1 MPDSAFS
8 LFNQFLNTMNC
19 LVLNMDL
26 QKFCNDVCQMTEKLT
41 KNTKEHDI
49 SKLNHVRDQLIE
61 MYQKNLVKIN
71 HSILELICA
80 KNLISRGYT
89 VDVEKDVSDILVCDI
104 YAKKGGGYTIV
115 EIETGF
121 TPPEHAMDTVDY
133 YAARIMSKIA
143 RYSQHCSKFSLATP
157 VVGILPIPK
166 IFLLP
171 PNARREDDVAKIKT
185 LCDRYYKNPPI
196 KYDDILNAHLHSIYL
211 INIDKGFAKEIDPQ
225 GYVDLTQSLLG
236 RSEVEY

>member
-1 MPDSAFS
+1 
-8 LFNQFLNTMNC
+8 
-19 LVLNMDL
+19 MDL
-26 QKFCNDVCQMTEKLT
+26 EKFRNDVYEMTERLS
-41 KNTKEHDI
+41 KNLEENDMP
-49 SKLNHVRDQLIE
+49 KLNYVRQQLIQ

-80 KNLISRGYT
+80 STLISRGYA
-89 VDVEKDVSDILVCDI
+89 VEVEKDVSDILVCDI
-104 YAKKGGGYTIV
+104 YAKKGGGTTII

-133 YAARIMSKIA
+133 YAARIMSKIS

-157 VVGILPIPK
+157 VIGILPISK

-171 PNARREDDVAKIKT
+171 PNARKKEDVNKVKD

-196 KYDDILNAHLHSIYL
+196 QYDDILNAHLHSIYL
-211 INIDKGFAKEIDPQ
+211 INIDKGFAKELDPQ
-225 GYVDLTQSLLG
+225 GYVDLTENLLG
-236 RSEVEY
+236 SSEVEF

>member
-1 MPDSAFS
+1 
-8 LFNQFLNTMNC
+8 
-19 LVLNMDL
+19 MDL
-26 QKFCNDVCQMTEKLT
+26 EKFRNDVYEMTEKLS
-41 KNTKEHDI
+41 KNLKENDMP
-49 SKLNHVRDQLIE
+49 KLNYVRQQLIE

-80 KNLISRGYT
+80 SNLISRGYA

-104 YAKKGGGYTIV
+104 YAKKGGGSTII

-133 YAARIMSKIA
+133 YAARIMSKIS

-157 VVGILPIPK
+157 VIGILPISK

-171 PNARREDDVAKIKT
+171 PNARKNEDVNKVKN

-196 KYDDILNAHLHSIYL
+196 NYDDILNAHLHSIYL
-211 INIDKGFAKEIDPQ
+211 INIDKGFAKELDPQ
-225 GYVDLTQSLLG
+225 GYVDLTENLLG
-236 RSEVEY
+236 SSEVEF

>member
-1 MPDSAFS
+1 
-8 LFNQFLNTMNC
+8 
-19 LVLNMDL
+19 MDL
-26 QKFCNDVCQMTEKLT
+26 EKFRNDVYDMTENLS
-41 KNTKEHDI
+41 KNLKENDLP
-49 SKLNHVRDQLIE
+49 KLNYVRQQLIE

-80 KNLISRGYT
+80 SNLISNGYA
-89 VDVEKDVSDILVCDI
+89 VEVEKDVSDILVCDI
-104 YAKKGGGYTIV
+104 YAKKGGGNTII

-143 RYSQHCSKFSLATP
+143 RYSKHCSKFSLATP
-157 VVGILPIPK
+157 VMGILPIPK

-171 PNARREDDVAKIKT
+171 PNARKKEDVNKIKE

-196 KYDDILNAHLHSIYL
+196 NYDDILNAHLHSIYL
-211 INIDKGFAKEIDPQ
+211 INIDKGFAKEVDPH
-225 GYVDLTQSLLG
+225 GYVDLTKNLLG
-236 RSEVEY
+236 KSEVEY

>member
-1 MPDSAFS
+1 
-8 LFNQFLNTMNC
+8 
-19 LVLNMDL
+19 MDL
-26 QKFCNDVCQMTEKLT
+26 EKFRNDVYEMTNRLS
-41 KNTKEHDI
+41 KNLKENDMP
-49 SKLNHVRDQLIE
+49 KLNYVRQQLIE
-61 MYQKNLVKIN
+61 LYQKNLVKIN

-80 KNLISRGYT
+80 SNLISRGYA
-89 VDVEKDVSDILVCDI
+89 VEAEKDVSDILVCDI
-104 YAKKGGGYTIV
+104 YAKKGGGTTII

-157 VVGILPIPK
+157 VIGILPISK

-171 PNARREDDVAKIKT
+171 PNARKKEDVNKAKD

-196 KYDDILNAHLHSIYL
+196 KYDDILNSHLHSIYL
-211 INIDKGFAKEIDPQ
+211 INMDKGFAKELDPQ
-225 GYVDLTQSLLG
+225 GYVDLTKNLLE
-236 RSEVEY
+236 RSEVEF

>member
-1 MPDSAFS
+1 
-8 LFNQFLNTMNC
+8 
-19 LVLNMDL
+19 MDL
-26 QKFCNDVCQMTEKLT
+26 EKFRNDVYKMTDKLS
-41 KNTKEHDI
+41 KNLKENDMP
-49 SKLNHVRDQLIE
+49 KLNYVRQQLIE

-80 KNLISRGYT
+80 SNLISRGYA
-89 VDVEKDVSDILVCDI
+89 VEAEKDVSDILVCDI
-104 YAKKGGGYTIV
+104 YAKKGGGNTII

-121 TPPEHAMDTVDY
+121 TPPDHAMDTVDY

-157 VVGILPIPK
+157 VIGILPISK

-171 PNARREDDVAKIKT
+171 PNARKKEDITKVKD

-196 KYDDILNAHLHSIYL
+196 EYDDIQNAHLHSIYL
-211 INIDKGFAKEIDPQ
+211 INIDKGFAKELDPH
-225 GYVDLTQSLLG
+225 GYVDLTKSLLG
-236 RSEVEY
+236 RSEVEF

>member
-1 MPDSAFS
+1 
-8 LFNQFLNTMNC
+8 
-19 LVLNMDL
+19 MDL
-26 QKFCNDVCQMTEKLT
+26 VKFRNDVYQMTEKLSSDL
-41 KNTKEHDI
+41 KEKDV
-49 SKLNHVRDQLIE
+49 SKLNDVCQQLIE

-80 KNLISRGYT
+80 SNLISRGYA
-89 VDVEKDVSDILVCDI
+89 VKVEKDVSDILVCDI
-104 YAKKGGGYTIV
+104 YAKKGDGDTII

-133 YAARIMSKIA
+133 FAARIMSKIA

-157 VVGILPIPK
+157 AVGILPISK
-166 IFLLP
+166 IFMLP
-171 PNARREDDVAKIKT
+171 PNARNEKDIKKVQD

-196 KYDDILNAHLHSIYL
+196 KYDDILNARLHSIYL
-211 INIDKGFAKEIDPQ
+211 INIDKGFAKEVDPQ
-225 GYVDLTQSLLG
+225 GYVELTENLLG